1 MFAIKGKPVLL
12 AALKAGILPVPFA
25 AKPMAVLSFV
35 QVKPM
40 PVAAVNVPMVE
51 AAPLQSV
58 LFAGWIIVGIGFTIM
73 LYVDAPGH
81 PPTIE
86 GIEVAA

>member
-1 MFAIKGKPVLL
+1 MGRFVLL
-12 AALKAGILPVPFA
+12 EALKAGIFPVPDA

-40 PVAAVNVPMVE
+40 PVTAVNVPMVE
-51 AAPLQSV
+51 ADPLQSM
-58 LFAGWIIVGIGFTIM
+58 LFAGWLIVGIGFTTM

-81 PPTIE
+81 PPITE
-86 GIEVAA
+86 GIEVAT